1 LDTNTPTAYP
11 LSGARPQVPSSPS
24 TFTERI
30 GPALGPVPSDG
41 GDERL
46 NRPRPRLLVVDDEP
60 EVLRSLFDL
69 LRIDYRVITCA
80 TVARALEVLRSTED
94 AHVIMSDQRMPE
106 MTGVEVLRQAKA
118 IRPETTR
125 LLFTAHA
132 DIRTVRTDS
141 ASLILFRQRIA

>member
-1 LDTNTPTAYP
+1 
-11 LSGARPQVPSSPS
+11 
-24 TFTERI
+24 
-30 GPALGPVPSDG
+30 
-41 GDERL
+41 
-46 NRPRPRLLVVDDEP
+46 LLVVDDEP

-80 TVARALEVLRSTED
+80 TGARALEVLRSTED
-94 AHVIMSDQRMPE
+94 VHVIMSDQRMPE